1 MELSPFAQNSVAM
14 NQRSD
19 DMVRKE
25 RDEQQTVNW
34 TAETLSHQTAS
45 WKSNKYERLGSEGS
59 PGGDERDQFSDTLPV
74 GRSESQRYRP

>member
-1 MELSPFAQNSVAM
+1 MELSPFALNSVAM

-19 DMVRKE
+19 DTVRKE
-25 RDEQQTVNW
+25 RDEQKTVNW

-45 WKSNKYERLGSEGS
+45 WKSNKYERRGSEGS

-74 GRSESQRYRP
+74 GRSESQRCRP